1 MAGHA
6 PKLHPDGNRL
16 IEWLEE
22 LSDTTL
28 AALMLGLA
36 VGIGGVIYLIDV
48 SYFG

>member
-6 PKLHPDGNRL
+6 PKLHPDGSRL
-16 IEWLEE
+16 SEWLEE

-28 AALMLGLA
+28 GVLMLALA
-36 VGIGGVIYLIDV
+36 FGIGGVIYLIDV